1 MKLGSSEAELLLRVR
16 NLLNSDPVLVS
27 NDPTGNNSPACPQ
40 TDRGLYDVL
49 RRLYR
54 MGVRFEY

>member
-1 MKLGSSEAELLLRVR
+1 MLHVR

-27 NDPTGNNSPACPQ
+27 NDPTGNNPSACPQ

-49 RRLYR
+49 RRVYR
-54 MGVRFEY
+54 LGVRFEY